1 MKCEGEKVW
10 GVPTPNSVEPNTSL
24 VKFVMAPSNKV
35 PSPPV
40 PSTVFKVPPGSR
52 TCKERL
58 AEIAGIGKVVV
69 EGVKLLHIPTS
80 PAPEATEG
88 EDVGGEVVEREGG
101 VIKSARGGERVL
113 VLVKEEGY
121 GEEPSNAST
130 VGVKKGVMVRGAV
143 TSDDKVEEGDWAV
156 IVGAELAE
164 GGAGVALLQG
174 LPVLVPPKAD
184 AVGGR
189 RVLEGARELEGMR
202 VCTE

>member
-58 AEIAGIGKVVV
+58 AEIAGVRRVVV
-69 EGVKLLHIPTS
+69 EGVEMLHTPTS

-88 EDVGGEVVEREGG
+88 EDVGWEVV
-101 VIKSARGGERVL
+101 KSARGGEKVL

-130 VGVKKGVMVRGAV
+130 VGVKKGVMVRGTV
-143 TSDDKVEEGDWAV
+143 MSDDKVEEGDWAV